1 MSAPEV
7 TTMIL
12 AGGQGTRLY
21 PLTKH
26 RSKPAV
32 PIGGKFRL
40 IDIPISNC
48 IHSGYRKIYIGTQF
62 SSESLH
68 RHISLTYRFSVFSK
82 DFITILSAQQTMEN
96 RDWYQGTAD
105 AVRKNLNFIQDYG
118 DYVLILSGDHL
129 YRMDYSKFVDYHIR
143 KGADITISVVPVDR
157 DLATQFGIMK
167 INNDSRITTFHE
179 KPKDKKILDELS
191 VPEELFSKQG
201 IDAKG
206 RNYLASMGIY
216 VFNQKV
222 LKELLD
228 GTSYSDFG
236 KEVIPFSITNKRV
249 FAYFFD
255 GYWEDIG
262 TIKAFF
268 EAQLDLT
275 SPLPKFNFYD
285 EDAPILT
292 HPRFLPGAKVLNAEI
307 RNAILGDGC
316 IVNPSK
322 VQDSIIGNRSVVGSN
337 CILDKVVMM
346 GADSFET
353 PENMA
358 ANKSQGRP
366 NLGIGDNTVITNT
379 ILDKDVRIGKNVR
392 ITNERKVESEQG
404 KNYVIQDGIVVIPK
418 GAVVPDN
425 SVI

>member
-1 MSAPEV
+1 MSNHEV

-68 RHISLTYRFSVFSK
+68 RHVSLTYRFSVFSK
-82 DFITILSAQQTMEN
+82 DFITILSAQQTMEH

-157 DLATQFGIMK
+157 ELAQQFGIMK
-167 INNDSRITTFHE
+167 INKDSRITTFHE
-179 KPKDKKILDELS
+179 KPKDDAVLDELS
-191 VPEELFSKQG
+191 VPEELFSRQG
-201 IDAKG
+201 IDPKG
-206 RNYLASMGIY
+206 RDYLASMGIY
-216 VFNQKV
+216 VFNKKV
-222 LKELLD
+222 LNELLD

-236 KEVIPFSITNKRV
+236 KEVIPFSISNKRV

-285 EDAPILT
+285 EEAPILT

-337 CILDKVVMM
+337 CVLDQVVMM

-358 ANKSQGRP
+358 ANNSQGRP
-366 NLGIGDNTVITNT
+366 NLGIGDNTIITKA

-392 ITNERKVESEQG
+392 ITNERNVKDEQG

-418 GAVVPDN
+418 GVVIPDN
-425 SVI
+425 TVI